1 MENPP
6 IFNRW
11 TIYFYGIISMGHL
24 YHGYVSH
31 NQKVFMVASIMDSH
45 DISCPPS
52 FVVQILSTMFHWLST
67 FVHCFKKKLIKT
79 AKISTLTAEKRQTHI
94 MSSISTIISLKIGYL
109 QVFFFWFIWCVI
121 TPYFP
126 TMIDPFYMWRPFFCG
141 PRKQPRTVGLRRL
154 PGIGGKKWCPT
165 VRLVSYYQWLWYRV
179 DNYIQYTIIT
189 ITYYT
194 FKKIMRL

>member
-45 DISCPPS
+45 GISCPPS

-67 FVHCFKKKLIKT
+67 FVHCFKKSWSKPQKSPPLPLKT
-79 AKISTLTAEKRQTHI
+79 TNSYHVINFYHHFSENRLPP
-94 MSSISTIISLKIGYL
+94 S
-109 QVFFFWFIWCVI
+109 FFWFIWCVI

-154 PGIGGKKWCPT
+154 PGIGGKNGAPLLDWFH
-165 VRLVSYYQWLWYRV
+165 
-179 DNYIQYTIIT
+179 TINDYDIE
-189 ITYYT
+189 
-194 FKKIMRL
+194 